1 MEKEVR
7 MSIFEAIML
16 VCFGAAWPAS
26 IYKSFRSRTARGKS
40 LAFLFIVLTG
50 YLSGILHKLYF
61 SLDWVLALYVL
72 NMIMVFMDIVLTFRN
87 LSLDAQAVTQEHPG
101 S

>member
-1 MEKEVR
+1 

-26 IYKSFRSRTARGKS
+26 IYKSFKSRTAKGKS

-50 YLSGILHKLYF
+50 YISGILHKVYF
-61 SLDWVLALYVL
+61 SFDWVLILYIL
-72 NMIMVFMDIVLTFRN
+72 NTIMVFMDIILTFRN
-87 LSLDAQAVTQEHPG
+87 HSLDIHAER
-101 S
+101 